1 MAKRARSRSP
11 SRSPIHLRPRA
22 NLSPDRYKVAEHIA
36 STLREDRTYVDR
48 LRSREE
54 SEDEE
59 TEERSHETARRRSD
73 ARAVRRN
80 EPLKRHIARNAPHP
94 NDLSVQEL
102 KRLLAKKT
110 KEEHSATNE
119 LSPFS
124 KPDTDVQGGAKWR
137 IIAKG
142 GDVIHAVNELA
153 QVLTHDGGGD
163 IATERFQIPRT
174 DIAAKRLLFPT
185 WLEEFCELSRFGRWT
200 RHNHLGELWRNH
212 LLENFINEKKRN
224 RRYGL

>member
-1 MAKRARSRSP
+1 MSLRICLHTVPGGFPRDATSGAETEQSPTLPPEAIASPRKILLQSLPLLLDRRDLSSVSSYSEDAMAKRARSRSP

-80 EPLKRHIARNAPHP
+80 EPLKRHIA
-94 NDLSVQEL
+94 S
-102 KRLLAKKT
+102 
-110 KEEHSATNE
+110 
-119 LSPFS
+119 
-124 KPDTDVQGGAKWR
+124 
-137 IIAKG
+137 
-142 GDVIHAVNELA
+142 
-153 QVLTHDGGGD
+153 
-163 IATERFQIPRT
+163 
-174 DIAAKRLLFPT
+174 
-185 WLEEFCELSRFGRWT
+185 
-200 RHNHLGELWRNH
+200 
-212 LLENFINEKKRN
+212 
-224 RRYGL
+224 

>member
-142 GDVIHAVNELA
+142 GDVIHAQIIA
-153 QVLTHDGGGD
+153 KGGD

>member
-124 KPDTDVQGGAKWR
+124 APSLHYHVHYSVKSPRSPTPMYKAVQSGG
-137 IIAKG
+137 
-142 GDVIHAVNELA
+142 L
-153 QVLTHDGGGD
+153 
-163 IATERFQIPRT
+163 
-174 DIAAKRLLFPT
+174 
-185 WLEEFCELSRFGRWT
+185 
-200 RHNHLGELWRNH
+200 
-212 LLENFINEKKRN
+212 
-224 RRYGL
+224 

>member
-59 TEERSHETARRRSD
+59 TEEGSHETARRRSD

-80 EPLKRHIARNAPHP
+80 EPLRRHIARNAPHP

-102 KRLLAKKT
+102 KRPLAKKT
-110 KEEHSATNE
+110 KEKHSATNFQ
-119 LSPFS
+119 LTI
-124 KPDTDVQGGAKWR
+124 KPETDARGSTRWY
-137 IIAKG
+137 IIAEG
-142 GDVIHAVNELA
+142 S
-153 QVLTHDGGGD
+153 D
-163 IATERFQIPRT
+163 IATEKLQIPRADIATKRFQIPRA
-174 DIAAKRLLFPT
+174 DVAIESLPFPI
-185 WLEEFCELSRFGRWT
+185 WLEEFCELSRFERRKT
-200 RHNHLGELWRNH
+200 YNNLF
-212 LLENFINEKKRN
+212 ENFVNKKKQN
-224 RRYGL
+224 RRA